1 MSVTYTERGEGSA
14 LADFIAEHAQVLSI
28 AFFFLLCVIFFSVMT
43 DVFLTPRN
51 LLNVLR
57 QAAPILIVAVAM
69 TFVII
74 TAGIDLS
81 VGSQV
86 ALVNAAAAIILSMGI
101 PWPIVVIAM
110 LVFGASIGFAQ
121 GWFVA
126 YQGIPA
132 FIVTLAGLS
141 ILRGA
146 ALYMTQGFS
155 IPISDVPGF
164 FALGRGTLMGIP
176 IPAIIALSIA
186 ALGWLILS
194 RNLYGRRVIAVGS
207 NPEAARRVGMP
218 AKGMITSVYILTG
231 VASAIAGLLI
241 AARLGSGSSNAA
253 VGFELQV
260 IAAVVLGGT
269 SLFGGRGS
277 ILGTVLGT
285 LTIAVIG
292 NGLILMHIS
301 PFFTQIVTGAIILIA
316 IWLNTRIFTASFSFK
331 SKVKNE
337 RETGNGASSPPSR
350 PGVPVQSHN
359 DQ

>member
-1 MSVTYTERGEGSA
+1 MSAGYTERGQGSA
-14 LADFIAEHAQVLSI
+14 AADFLAEHAQVLSI
-28 AFFFLLCVIFFSVMT
+28 AAFFALCLVFFTVMT
-43 DVFLTPRN
+43 DVFLTSGN
-51 LLNVLR
+51 ILNILR

-86 ALVNAAAAIILSMGI
+86 ALINASAALTLAAGV
-101 PWPIVVIAM
+101 PWPLVILAM
-110 LVFGASIGFAQ
+110 LGLGALIGLGQ
-121 GWFVA
+121 GWFIA

-146 ALYMTQGFS
+146 ALYMTQGYS
-155 IPISDVPGF
+155 IPIRDVPGF
-164 FALGRGTLMGIP
+164 FYLGRGTLFDIPVPALVAVGIAV
-176 IPAIIALSIA
+176 IGGVVMA
-186 ALGWLILS
+186 
-194 RNLYGRRVIAVGS
+194 RTLYGRRVVAVGS

-218 AKGMITSVYILTG
+218 ARWTIASVYMLTG
-231 VASAIAGLLI
+231 LASAVAGLLI

-269 SLFGGRGS
+269 SLFGGRGT
-277 ILGTVLGT
+277 ILGTVLGA

-316 IWLNTRIFTASFSFK
+316 IWLNTRIFTANFSL
-331 SKVKNE
+331 
-337 RETGNGASSPPSR
+337 RRRG
-350 PGVPVQSHN
+350 
-359 DQ
+359 

>member
-1 MSVTYTERGEGSA
+1 MSETYTERGHGSA
-14 LADFIAEHAQVLSI
+14 LADFLTEHAQVLSI
-28 AFFFLLCVIFFSVMT
+28 AFFFAVCVIFFSLST
-43 DVFLTPRN
+43 DVFLTTGN
-51 LLNVLR
+51 LLNILR

-86 ALVNAAAAIILSMGI
+86 ALINASAAIILSFGV
-101 PWPIVVIAM
+101 PWPMVVLCM
-110 LVFGASIGFAQ
+110 LLLGAVVGLAQ
-121 GWFVA
+121 GWFIA

-141 ILRGA
+141 ILRGI

-155 IPISDVPGF
+155 IPISGVPGF
-164 FALGRGTLMGIP
+164 FALGRGTILGFP
-176 IPAIIALSIA
+176 VPALIALVIA
-186 ALGWLILS
+186 GLAAVVIS
-194 RNLYGRRVIAVGS
+194 RQVYGRQVVAVGS
-207 NPEAARRVGMP
+207 NPEAARRVGMRSNWII
-218 AKGMITSVYILTG
+218 ASVYMLSGI
-231 VASAIAGLLI
+231 ACAIAGLLI

-277 ILGTVLGT
+277 ILGTLLGT

-316 IWLNTRIFTASFSFK
+316 IWLNTRIFTANFTFSRK
-331 SKVKNE
+331 K
-337 RETGNGASSPPSR
+337 
-350 PGVPVQSHN
+350 H
-359 DQ
+359 

>member
-1 MSVTYTERGEGSA
+1 MSVSYTERGQGSA
-14 LADFIAEHAQVLSI
+14 LADFLAEKAQVLSI
-28 AFFFLLCVIFFSVMT
+28 AFFFVVCVAFFSIAT
-43 DVFLTPRN
+43 DVFLTPGN

-86 ALVNAAAAIILSMGI
+86 ALINASAALTLSFGVPWPLVVLAMLLLGAAIGLG
-101 PWPIVVIAM
+101 
-110 LVFGASIGFAQ
+110 Q

-141 ILRGA
+141 ILRGV
-146 ALYMTQGFS
+146 ALYMTKGYS
-155 IPISDVPGF
+155 IPITDVPGF
-164 FALGRGTLMGIP
+164 FLLGRGTLLGIP
-176 IPAIIALSIA
+176 VPAIIALLVA
-186 ALGWLILS
+186 AAGALVIS
-194 RNLYGRRVIAVGS
+194 SQIYGRRVVAVGS

-218 AKGMITSVYILTG
+218 AKWTIASVYMLTG
-231 VASAIAGLLI
+231 IASAVAGLLI

-277 ILGTVLGT
+277 ILGTILGT

-316 IWLNTRIFTASFSFK
+316 IWLNTRIFTAGFSFRRK
-331 SKVKNE
+331 
-337 RETGNGASSPPSR
+337 PS
-350 PGVPVQSHN
+350 
-359 DQ
+359 

>member
-1 MSVTYTERGEGSA
+1 VSTTYTERGQGSPV
-14 LADFIAEHAQVLSI
+14 ADFLSEHAQVLSI
-28 AFFFLLCVIFFSVMT
+28 AFFFLVCVVFFSLAT
-43 DVFLTPRN
+43 DVFLTVGN
-51 LLNVLR
+51 LLNILR

-86 ALVNAAAAIILSMGI
+86 ALINASAAIILSFGV
-101 PWPIVVIAM
+101 PWPLVVVAM
-110 LVFGASIGFAQ
+110 LLLGALVGLGQ
-121 GWFVA
+121 GWFIA

-141 ILRGA
+141 ILRGI
-146 ALYMTQGFS
+146 ALYMTQGYS
-155 IPISDVPGF
+155 IPIRDVPGF
-164 FALGRGTLMGIP
+164 FILGRGTILGIP
-176 IPAIIALSIA
+176 VPAIIALAIA
-186 ALGWLILS
+186 ACAAIVIS
-194 RNLYGRRVIAVGS
+194 KQMYGRQVVAVGS

-218 AKGMITSVYILTG
+218 SKWIIASVYMLSG
-231 VASAIAGLLI
+231 VACAVAGLLI

-269 SLFGGRGS
+269 SLFGGRGT
-277 ILGTVLGT
+277 ILGTLLGT

-316 IWLNTRIFTASFSFK
+316 IWLNTRIFTANFSFSRRK
-331 SKVKNE
+331 
-337 RETGNGASSPPSR
+337 
-350 PGVPVQSHN
+350 Q
-359 DQ
+359 

>member
-1 MSVTYTERGEGSA
+1 MSAIYSERGEGSA
-14 LADFIAEHAQVLSI
+14 VADFLTEHAQILSI
-28 AFFFLLCVIFFSVMT
+28 SFFFAVCIIFFSMAT
-43 DVFLTPRN
+43 DVFLSIGN
-51 LLNVLR
+51 LLNILR

-86 ALVNAAAAIILSMGI
+86 ALINASAAIILSLGV
-101 PWPIVVIAM
+101 PWPIVVLAM
-110 LVFGASIGFAQ
+110 LLLGALVGLAQ
-121 GWFVA
+121 GWFIA

-141 ILRGA
+141 ILRGF

-155 IPISDVPGF
+155 IPINGVPGF
-164 FALGRGTLMGIP
+164 FALGRGTFLGFP
-176 IPAIIALSIA
+176 VPAIIALIFTAAASIV
-186 ALGWLILS
+186 IS
-194 RNLYGRRVIAVGS
+194 RQIYGRQVVAVGS
-207 NPEAARRVGMP
+207 NPEAARRVGMSSNWII
-218 AKGMITSVYILTG
+218 ASVYMLSGI
-231 VASAIAGLLI
+231 SCAIAGLLL

-277 ILGTVLGT
+277 ILGTLLGT

-316 IWLNTRIFTASFSFK
+316 IWLNTRIFTANFTFSRK
-331 SKVKNE
+331 K
-337 RETGNGASSPPSR
+337 
-350 PGVPVQSHN
+350 
-359 DQ
+359 